1 MTDSHG
7 RQRAPLGVT
16 TRLLKLLIL
25 LPNHKADIFT
35 AAVAF
40 GCDVNTIHQ
49 AAHRLRDRGLL
60 IETIPPAP
68 WNRWTGGATHY
79 HLHEHSIE
87 HAQMLLEEIQPGFF
101 T

>member
-25 LPNHKADIFT
+25 LPTHSAEILT

-40 GCDVNTIHQ
+40 DCDVNTIHQ
-49 AAHRLRDRGLL
+49 AAHRLRDHGLPL
-60 IETIPPAP
+60 QTLPPGP
-68 WNRWTGGATHY
+68 WGRWTGGASHY
-79 HLHEHSIE
+79 HLPTDSVE
-87 HAQMLLEEIQPGFF
+87 HAQMLLEDICHGYF
-101 T
+101 